1 MPERS
6 IENIIDIFKKENMKR
21 IKEGYIYDIQKDI
34 WVNKFKFD
42 KLNTKDKKKENEL
55 FTFI

>member
-21 IKEGYIYDIQKDI
+21 IVGGSGDNRTQ
-34 WVNKFKFD
+34 
-42 KLNTKDKKKENEL
+42 
-55 FTFI
+55 